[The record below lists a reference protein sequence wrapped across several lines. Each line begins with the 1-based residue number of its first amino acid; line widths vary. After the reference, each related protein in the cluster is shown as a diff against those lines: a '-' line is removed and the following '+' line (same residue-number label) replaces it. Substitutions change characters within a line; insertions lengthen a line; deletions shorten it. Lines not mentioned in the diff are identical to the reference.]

1 MSDEPLVLHEI
12 ADGVAT
18 ITLNRPR
25 ALNALSPALMD
36 ELIATVERLDD
47 DETVRVLVL
56 TGGPRVFA
64 AGADIKAMVESSST
78 QMLERRTIAKWE
90 RIRACR
96 KPIIAA
102 VSGYA
107 LGGGCELAMMCDM
120 IVASETAQFGQPE
133 INIGV
138 IPGAGGTQ
146 RLTRAIGPY
155 RAMEM
160 ILTGSTLSAREAY
173 AAGLVNRVCPVEGL
187 LAEAQRLAALIAAR
201 PPIAVRLAREA
212 VRYGAETTVRDGLEI
227 ERRNFYLLF
236 DTEDQKE
243 GMRAFVEKRPAE
255 FKGK

>member
-1 MSDEPLVLHEI
+1 MIDDVLVLHTI
-12 ADGVAT
+12 DAGVAT
-18 ITLNRPR
+18 VTLNRPK
-25 ALNALSPALMD
+25 ALNALSPELMD
-36 ELIATVERLDD
+36 QLIAVIEALDENED
-47 DETVRVLVL
+47 VRCIVL
-56 TGGPRVFA
+56 TGGTRVFA
-64 AGADIKAMVESSST
+64 AGADIKAMANASPT
-78 QMLERRTIAKWE
+78 MMLERRLIAKWE

-107 LGGGCELAMMCDM
+107 LGGGCELAMMCD
-120 IVASETAQFGQPE
+120 IIIASETAQFGQPE

-146 RLTRAIGPY
+146 RLARAIGPY

-160 ILTGSTLSAREAY
+160 VLTGKTINARDAY
-173 AAGLVNRVCPVEGL
+173 AFGLVNRVVPVEAL
-187 LAEAQRLAALIAAR
+187 LSEAQTMAAEIAAKA
-201 PPIAVRLAREA
+201 PIAVRLAKEA
-212 VRYGAETTVRDGLEI
+212 LRYGAETTVRDGIEI

-243 GMRAFVEKRPAE
+243 GMRAFAEKRPAD